1 MKQLNLFKT
10 LLILLIAGGMVSC
23 KNNEENAT
31 VMEKESTVKVK
42 AKQVF
47 ETDVEQMDVFTASVE
62 ANTTNNISPR
72 LALRIANIYVE
83 VGDHVKKGQK
93 LAEMDAMNLI
103 QSKLQLRND
112 SLEFARTDQL
122 YAVGGT
128 SKSDWDAKK
137 LAYNISST
145 NYNNLLE
152 NTVLISPIEGVVTQR
167 NYDKGDMFSMGQ
179 PLYVIE
185 QIRPVKLKVNVSEA
199 LFTSIKKGMI
209 VDIRLDV
216 YGDEIFKGKITLV
229 YPTLDP
235 ATRTFPVEIT
245 IDNQNEKVRPG
256 MFARV
261 TFSYGLAKHVVVP
274 DMAVVKQTG
283 SGDRYVYVVNDGVVE
298 FKKVELGRRLN
309 TEYEIIS
316 GLTSGDN
323 VVVEGHNRLTNGMK
337 VDVME

>member
-42 AKQVF
+42 VKQVF